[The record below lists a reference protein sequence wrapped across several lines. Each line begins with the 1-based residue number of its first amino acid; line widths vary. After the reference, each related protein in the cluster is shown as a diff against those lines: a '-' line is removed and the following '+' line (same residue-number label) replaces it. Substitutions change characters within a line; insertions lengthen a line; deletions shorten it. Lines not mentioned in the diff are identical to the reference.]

1 MIHCCTVVAVAA
13 IAVLSVSSCRSA
25 KDIQIVTE
33 TKYIH
38 DTTSVEVHDTVA
50 TVFVRTDSVDRYVEN
65 TVYVDTNG
73 IVHQKEVERLT
84 RYINLQD
91 NQYISK
97 IRGYES
103 KIKNLEEKLSEKE
116 KVTEVKAPIKG
127 WQKFLMWTGVLTWIV
142 AVVVFVLWFKKTMFD
157 NE

>member
-97 IRGYES
+97 ISGYES

-142 AVVVFVLWFKKTMFD
+142 AVAVFVLWFKKTMFD